1 MSPLYK
7 NSPYCECLRT
17 LSVNSLTCRIGAYG
31 PVDLVLALKLHHK
44 RSSVTRSVTVHY
56 IKPGGKRISI
66 AQADFPLLDHRKM
79 VIHIQQIDNQSTRPC
94 SRDGI

>member
-1 MSPLYK
+1 MLPLCQ
-7 NSPYCECLRT
+7 NSPYCGCLCT
-17 LSVNSLTCRIGAYG
+17 LSVTSLTCGIAAYG

-56 IKPGGKRISI
+56 IKPGGRRISI

-79 VIHIQQIDNQSTRPC
+79 VIHIQQTHNQSARPC
-94 SRDGI
+94 SWDGI